1 MGFEQIA
8 SLASALMKAVFEII
22 DALAKAYDKPIEAVR
37 TEALKTVK
45 HADTSAVDLYNEIKK
60 SGG

>member
-8 SLASALMKAVFEII
+8 GLAAALMKAVFEII
-22 DALAKAYDKPIEAVR
+22 DALSKAYDKPIEAVR
-37 TEALKTVK
+37 TEALKAVTK
-45 HADTSAVDLYNEIKK
+45 HDTSAVDLYNEIKK